1 MKNKRRKREKNSNKG
16 VSNEGLMLP
25 IKTRSLNMTRSLD
38 LIRVPA
44 TLPLS
49 SSGEHTA
56 HCPHSPSPA
65 SAPGRMDRGRPV
77 TLPVVW
83 LLRTCPTARRARL
96 RRAAQ
101 SAAARSGGRR
111 LHVAWGLWRPRT
123 GGPRAGCTCV
133 LMPAAEPG
141 ARRGLPNRLRPSSP
155 YP

>member
-49 SSGEHTA
+49 SAGEHTA
-56 HCPHSPSPA
+56 HCPPFTLSGFGSRTDG
-65 SAPGRMDRGRPV
+65 PGA
-77 TLPVVW
+77 
-83 LLRTCPTARRARL
+83 ARDPPRRL
-96 RRAAQ
+96 AVAYLSHCAAGP
-101 SAAARSGGRR
+101 AAARCSICRSPQRR
-111 LHVAWGLWRPRT
+111 EAPACGLWRPRT

>member
-49 SSGEHTA
+49 SAGEHTA
-56 HCPHSPSPA
+56 LCPHSPSPA
-65 SAPGRMDRGRPV
+65 SAPGRMDRA
-77 TLPVVW
+77 
-83 LLRTCPTARRARL
+83 ARDPPRRL
-96 RRAAQ
+96 AVAYLSHCAAGP
-101 SAAARSGGRR
+101 AAARCSICRSPQRR
-111 LHVAWGLWRPRT
+111 EAPACGLWRPRT

>member
-49 SSGEHTA
+49 PSGEHTA

-65 SAPGRMDRGRPV
+65 SAPPGRMDRAARD
-77 TLPVVW
+77 LP
-83 LLRTCPTARRARL
+83 RRLAVAYL
-96 RRAAQ
+96 SHCAAGP
-101 SAAARSGGRR
+101 AAARCSICGSPQRREAPACGLGPVAAEDRWSPCR
-111 LHVAWGLWRPRT
+111 LHMCAD
-123 GGPRAGCTCV
+123 AGS
-133 LMPAAEPG
+133 G
-141 ARRGLPNRLRPSSP
+141 ARRTAWLAESPSP